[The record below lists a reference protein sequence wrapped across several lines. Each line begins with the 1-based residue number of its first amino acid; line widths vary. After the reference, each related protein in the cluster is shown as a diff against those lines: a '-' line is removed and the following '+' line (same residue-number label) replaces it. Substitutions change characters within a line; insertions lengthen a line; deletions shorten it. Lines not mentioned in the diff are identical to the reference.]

1 MNGFMIR
8 ESALKDDHYY
18 IDYNGEYEL
27 SKLSSCTGITES
39 VIEHIYLEHDGAFD
53 SDKAVF
59 YFSKRGNAADAVEEL
74 NSRVIRSKTSR
85 TVELTEEEI
94 EYIRKAL
101 INEDSNIIFTKN
113 TVRTSI
119 FNKLNK

>member
-18 IDYNGEYEL
+18 IDYNGEFEL
-27 SKLSSCTGITES
+27 SKLSSCTGISEN
-39 VIEHIYLEHDGAFD
+39 VIEHAYLEHDGLLD
-53 SDKAVF
+53 SDKEVF
-59 YFSKRGNAADAVEEL
+59 YFSKRGNAADAVEDL
-74 NSRVIRSKTSR
+74 NSRIIRSKTSR

-101 INEDSNIIFTKN
+101 INEDSNIIFTKHSI
-113 TVRTSI
+113 RTSI

>member
-8 ESALKDDHYY
+8 ESALKDNYYY

-27 SKLSSCTGITES
+27 SKLSACTGITEK
-39 VIEHIYLEHDGAFD
+39 VIEHIYMEYDGVLD
-53 SDKAVF
+53 SDKGVF
-59 YFSKRGNAADAVEEL
+59 YFNKRGNAADAVEDL

-113 TVRTSI
+113 TIRTSI

>member
-8 ESALKDDHYY
+8 ESALKENHYY
-18 IDYNGEYEL
+18 IDYNGEYEM
-27 SKLSSCTGITES
+27 SKISSCTGIAEN
-39 VIEHIYLEHDGAFD
+39 VIEHIYLDHEGVLD
-53 SDKAVF
+53 SDKEVF
-59 YFSKRGNAADAVEEL
+59 YFNKRGNAADAVEAL
-74 NSRVIRSKTSR
+74 NNRVIRSKTSR

-113 TVRTSI
+113 SIRTSI